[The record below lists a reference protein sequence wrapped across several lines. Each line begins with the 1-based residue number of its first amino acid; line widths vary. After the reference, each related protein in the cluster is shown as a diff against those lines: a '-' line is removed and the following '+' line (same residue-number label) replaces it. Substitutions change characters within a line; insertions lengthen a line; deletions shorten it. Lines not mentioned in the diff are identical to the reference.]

1 MGYFG
6 LVRGRGD
13 APKWGLTMRRLAL
26 VIGGLIAGLLAAR
39 GQSTGTVQVQLN
51 TATFTSL
58 GAAPQAV
65 QALGGS
71 IVVIVADNQP
81 SPTAVGFALTTSM
94 APQSFAPADNLSL
107 IWARGVLAQ
116 SEAVVSASP

>member
-1 MGYFG
+1 MGCFG
-6 LVRGRGD
+6 LVRVLRD
-13 APKWGLTMRRLAL
+13 AAKRSVTMRRITLAM
-26 VIGGLIAGLLAAR
+26 GCLIAGIVTAR
-39 GQSTGTVQVQLN
+39 GQSTGTVAVVLN

-71 IVVIVADNQP
+71 IIVIVADNQP
-81 SPTAVGFALTTSM
+81 SPTALGFALTTSM

-116 SEAVVSASP
+116 SEAVVSASR